1 MIQLKDISLSFGS
14 RDIFKNLSWHIK
26 DGKRIGLFGPNG
38 VGKTTL
44 LNMIAGLCKPDSGA
58 VSMPPSHVIGYLPQE
73 VEETY
78 SDNSILEEALSVFK
92 EIQEF
97 ERESESIAEELK
109 NISDHSSTLYKR
121 SLLRLDA
128 IHNELRTR
136 DSHTIRYQTE
146 KLLLGL
152 GFEVSDLNKPLNT
165 FSGGWRMR
173 VALAKLL
180 LQNPNILLLDEPTNH
195 LDIESIDWLEEYL
208 KQFQGTVILVS
219 HDQYFLDR
227 MATTIAEINTGLIIE
242 YAGNY
247 SSYITERQSRM
258 SIQRSAYNN
267 QQRMIKETERFI
279 ERFRYKNTKAKQ
291 VQSRIKML
299 GKLERIPA
307 PESEGASIKFKFPE
321 PKQSGRVVLELSEF
335 SKSYWSKDGTELKV
349 FEDASPLIISKGDKI
364 ALIGKNGAGKSTLAR
379 ILLGTEP
386 FEGSRKLGHN
396 VELTFFAQ

>member
-26 DGKRIGLFGPNG
+26 DGKRVGLFGPNG

-78 SDNSILEEALSVFK
+78 SDNSILEETLSVFK

-121 SLLRLDA
+121 SLLSLDA

-152 GFEVSDLNKPLNT
+152 GFEVSDLDKSLNT
-165 FSGGWRMR
+165 FPGSIF
-173 VALAKLL
+173 
-180 LQNPNILLLDEPTNH
+180 PN
-195 LDIESIDWLEEYL
+195 
-208 KQFQGTVILVS
+208 
-219 HDQYFLDR
+219 
-227 MATTIAEINTGLIIE
+227 
-242 YAGNY
+242 
-247 SSYITERQSRM
+247 
-258 SIQRSAYNN
+258 
-267 QQRMIKETERFI
+267 
-279 ERFRYKNTKAKQ
+279 
-291 VQSRIKML
+291 
-299 GKLERIPA
+299 
-307 PESEGASIKFKFPE
+307 
-321 PKQSGRVVLELSEF
+321 
-335 SKSYWSKDGTELKV
+335 KSY
-349 FEDASPLIISKGDKI
+349 LI
-364 ALIGKNGAGKSTLAR
+364 
-379 ILLGTEP
+379 
-386 FEGSRKLGHN
+386 
-396 VELTFFAQ
+396 TF